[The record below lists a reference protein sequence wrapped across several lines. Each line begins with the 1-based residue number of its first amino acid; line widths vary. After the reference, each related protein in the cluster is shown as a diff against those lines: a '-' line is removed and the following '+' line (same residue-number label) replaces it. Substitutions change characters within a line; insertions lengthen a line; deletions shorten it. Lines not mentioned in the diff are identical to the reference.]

1 MKEFFK
7 DPRTPDRLRSSFLGK
22 FLDQFAADLAD
33 SGYSRASIRRKL
45 EVVVRFGDWLQSSNI
60 GIKQIQ
66 FAHIKEYFDQR
77 WQRSHLGVP
86 YTLKQFVNLLVEQQ
100 VVLQEP
106 TCEEQGDIEIVID
119 EFASY
124 LRKERGLYATTIRNY
139 SEYGRKLLDATFGT
153 QKLDFSSLSS
163 THIIDFV
170 QQEAGRVGRKRAQL
184 MTSGL
189 RSFFQ
194 FLRYHGYIDIDLKA
208 AVPTVPNWK
217 RTEIPRALPSS
228 QVELVLSRCE
238 RKTATGRRDYAIL
251 LLLARL
257 GLRAGE
263 VAALKLE
270 DIDWESG
277 LVTVHS
283 KGRAAQLPLPPDV
296 GRAIASYLKAG
307 RSHVGSRSLFLRAR
321 APLKGLEGQTAVG
334 CIVKRALLRAGI
346 NTPRKGAHQFRHGL
360 ATRMLNKGAT
370 LAQIGELLRHQNTQT
385 TEIYAKVDF
394 KALRP
399 LAMPWPGG
407 AK

>member
-1 MKEFFK
+1 MKELFE
-7 DPRTPDRLRSSFLGK
+7 DQRTPSRLRASFLGK

-45 EVVVRFGDWLQSSNI
+45 EVVVRFGNWLQARNI
-60 GIKQIQ
+60 GVNQIK
-66 FAHIKEYFDQR
+66 FAHVKEYFDQR

-86 YTLKQFVNLLVEQQ
+86 YTLKQFVNLLVDQH
-100 VVLQEP
+100 VVPPEP
-106 TCEEQGDIEIVID
+106 TCEQKDDIEVLID
-119 EFASY
+119 EFTCY

-139 SEYGRKLLDATFGT
+139 SEYGRKLLKTAFGK
-153 QKLDFSSLSS
+153 QELNLSFLSS
-163 THIIDFV
+163 THVIDFV
-170 QQEAGRVGRKRAQL
+170 QQEAARAGRKRAQL

-189 RSFFQ
+189 RSFLQ
-194 FLRYHGYIDIDLKA
+194 FLRYHGYIGSDLRA

-217 RTEIPRALPSS
+217 RVEIPRALPSS
-228 QVELVLSRCE
+228 RVELVLSRCD
-238 RKTATGRRDYAIL
+238 RKTATGRSDYAIL
-251 LLLARL
+251 LMLARL

-263 VAALKLE
+263 VAALKLD
-270 DIDWESG
+270 DIDWETG

-307 RSHVGSRSLFLRAR
+307 RPHVDARALFLRVR
-321 APLKGLEGQTAVG
+321 APLKGFENQTAVG